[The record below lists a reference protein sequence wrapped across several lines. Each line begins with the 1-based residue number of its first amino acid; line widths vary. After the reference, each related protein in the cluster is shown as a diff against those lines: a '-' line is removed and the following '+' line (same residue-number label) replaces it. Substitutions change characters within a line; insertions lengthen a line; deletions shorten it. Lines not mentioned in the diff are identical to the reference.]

1 MSSNSLSHTS
11 VSKDAGSVNSSI
23 TAKSARVE
31 ELERLL
37 TQARDEIN
45 LLKNQITVSSSVT
58 RHGNN
63 TFSAMVRKR
72 KKPKEEKTQVGE
84 LRNVLKGIM
93 NEHVF
98 PREKF
103 QSMENLCTL
112 GTNSLGHF
120 IMGKMNPPLNNP
132 NEYWQGAWFIVKE
145 LFQEHRQAVAA
156 SLKKNFLKG
165 MMKIEILL

>member
-1 MSSNSLSHTS
+1 MSGTSHSHATS
-11 VSKDAGSVNSSI
+11 VSLDAGSVNSSI
-23 TAKSARVE
+23 TEEVARVE

-37 TQARDEIN
+37 KQARNEIIV
-45 LLKNQITVSSSVT
+45 LKNQITGSSSVA
-58 RHGNN
+58 RHGTD

-72 KKPKEEKTQVGE
+72 RKTKEEKAQVGE

-103 QSMENLCTL
+103 QSMENLCIL
-112 GTNSLGHF
+112 GTHSLGHF
-120 IMGKMNPPLNNP
+120 IMGKMNPPLTNRA
-132 NEYWQGAWFIVKE
+132 EYWQGAWFIVKE

-156 SLKKNFLKG
+156 SLKKKFLKG
-165 MMKIEILL
+165 MIRIVVV

>member
-1 MSSNSLSHTS
+1 MSGNSQSHAS
-11 VSKDAGSVNSSI
+11 VSEDAGSVNSSI
-23 TAKSARVE
+23 TEEAARVD
-31 ELERLL
+31 ELEQLL
-37 TQARDEIN
+37 TQARNEIN

-58 RHGNN
+58 RHGND

-72 KKPKEEKTQVGE
+72 KKAKEEKAQVEE

-93 NEHVF
+93 NEHIF
-98 PREKF
+98 PRVKF
-103 QSMENLCTL
+103 QLMENLCTL

-132 NEYWQGAWFIVKE
+132 NEYWQGVWFIVKE

-156 SLKKNFLKG
+156 SLKKKFLKG
-165 MMKIEILL
+165 MMKIDI